1 MEQCMLNFTFSNKT
15 QILFGREQMSAINTV
30 IPTQAK
36 VLVVYGGGSIKHNGV
51 YDQVV
56 QALSDYTWGEFSG
69 IEPNPSY
76 QTCMEAV
83 AMIKREGYDFILAVG
98 GGSVIDGCKFI
109 AAAAL
114 HGGEPWDILAKG
126 ATVERALPIGVV
138 LTLPATG
145 SESNSFSVV
154 SNKDT
159 HDKLP
164 FASPLV
170 QPLFAVLD
178 PRVMESLPVRQLTN
192 GVVDAFVH
200 VIEQYLTYPV
210 NAKVQD
216 RFAEGLLLTLVEEG
230 PKLFAEDV
238 SYETRANVMWAA
250 TMALNGLIGAGVP
263 QDWSTHMIGH
273 EVTALYGLDHAQ
285 TLAIVLPR
293 MMAAMQE
300 KKRDKLLQLAQRVF
314 AIDVSDEQQAIDNVI
329 ARTELFFHEV
339 KMKTKLS
346 DYGLGEDAVEP
357 VINQLERHGMKAL
370 GEHQA
375 VTLNVCRAVLTASV

>member
-1 MEQCMLNFTFSNKT
+1 M
-15 QILFGREQMSAINTV
+15 
-30 IPTQAK
+30 
-36 VLVVYGGGSIKHNGV
+36 
-51 YDQVV
+51 D
-56 QALSDYTWGEFSG
+56 
-69 IEPNPSY
+69 
-76 QTCMEAV
+76 AV
-83 AMIKREGYDFILAVG
+83 TMIKEDGYDFILAVG

-114 HGGEPWDILAKG
+114 NEGEPWDILAKG
-126 ATVERALPIGVV
+126 AQVSSALPIGVV

-170 QPLFAVLD
+170 QPQFAVLD
-178 PRVMESLPVRQLTN
+178 PRVMESLPVRQITN

-216 RFAEGLLLTLVEEG
+216 RFAEGLLLTLIEEG
-230 PKLFAEDV
+230 PKLFADEV
-238 SYETRANVMWAA
+238 SYDTRANVMWAA

-293 MMAAMQE
+293 MMAQRKDE
-300 KKRDKLLQLAQRVF
+300 KRDKLLQLAERVF
-314 AIDVSDEQQAIDNVI
+314 ALDVADKDAAIAEVI
-329 ARTELFFHEV
+329 ERTEAFFHAV
-339 KMKTKLS
+339 KMNTRLS
-346 DYGLGEDAVEP
+346 DYGLDQSAVEP
-357 VINQLERHGMKAL
+357 VIGQLERHGMVAL
-370 GEHQA
+370 GEHQS
-375 VTLNVCRAVLTASV
+375 VTLDVCRAVLNASV

>member
-1 MEQCMLNFTFSNKT
+1 MLNFNFSNKT
-15 QILFGREQMSAINTV
+15 QILFGREQIAAINTV
-30 IPTQAK
+30 IPKAAK

-51 YDQVV
+51 YAQVS
-56 QALSDYTWGEFSG
+56 QALEGYSWGEFAG

-76 QTCMEAV
+76 QTCMDAV
-83 AMIKREGYDFILAVG
+83 TMIKEDGYDFILAVG

-114 HGGEPWDILAKG
+114 YEGEPWDILAKG
-126 ATVERALPIGVV
+126 AQVSSALPIGVV

-170 QPLFAVLD
+170 QPQFAVLD
-178 PRVMESLPVRQLTN
+178 PRVMESLPVRQITN

-216 RFAEGLLLTLVEEG
+216 RFAEGLLLTLIEEG
-230 PKLFAEDV
+230 PKLFADEV
-238 SYETRANVMWAA
+238 SYDTRANVMWAA

-293 MMAAMQE
+293 MMAQRKDE
-300 KKRDKLLQLAQRVF
+300 KRDKLLQLAERVF
-314 AIDVSDEQQAIDNVI
+314 ALDVADKDAAIAEVI
-329 ARTELFFHEV
+329 ERTEAFFHAV
-339 KMKTKLS
+339 KMNTRLS
-346 DYGLGEDAVEP
+346 DYGLDQSAVEP
-357 VINQLERHGMKAL
+357 VIGQLERHGMVAL
-370 GEHQA
+370 GEHQS
-375 VTLNVCRAVLTASV
+375 VTLDVCRAVLKASV